1 MTAWEHSLR
10 VPLIIAA
17 PSLVATHGRVHFG
30 MAEMTDFYRVRH
42 YLLAFLVVYPPCV
55 TVLDFKQVSTAAKC
69 ADTLG
74 PGWN

>member
-42 YLLAFLVVYPPCV
+42 YLLRLAFLVVHPPCG
-55 TVLDFKQVSTAAKC
+55 TVLETPTK
-69 ADTLG
+69 
-74 PGWN
+74 